1 METAIIKF
9 NGGNLALLCN
19 TCSTIIKTGVDFT
32 PDEREF
38 ALKDKHLPP
47 QYCETCKTKTM
58 INETTSVDQ
67 RDEAFEALRRLI
79 VEASL
84 DTDYKIKIL
93 DALQIYIQTIFKP

>member
-1 METAIIKF
+1 MNTAIIKF

-38 ALKDKHLPP
+38 ALRDKHLPP

-58 INETTSVDQ
+58 INETTPVDQ
-67 RDEAFEALRRLI
+67 RDEAFENFRRLI
-79 VEASL
+79 MEAPLDVE
-84 DTDYKIKIL
+84 YKIKML
-93 DALQIYIQTIFKP
+93 DALSDYLKLIF